1 MLLDESPKR
10 YPIRCRW
17 CAESVV
23 IDVPFDVKAQ
33 SGHAE
38 CSRGHVTQYR
48 YDGVTVATEERRW
61 SPRTPAR
68 SERTHPMAGR

>member
-1 MLLDESPKR
+1 MFDEIPKR

-23 IDVPFDVKAQ
+23 IDVPFDVKEQ

-38 CSRGHVTQYR
+38 CSRGHVTRYR

-61 SPRTPAR
+61 SARTP
-68 SERTHPMAGR
+68 ERPEPGRPMAGR